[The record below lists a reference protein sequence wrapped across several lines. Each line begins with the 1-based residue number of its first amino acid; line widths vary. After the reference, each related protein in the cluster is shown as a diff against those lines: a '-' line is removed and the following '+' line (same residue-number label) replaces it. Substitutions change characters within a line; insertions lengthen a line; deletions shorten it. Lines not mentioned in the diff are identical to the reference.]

1 MEAGFIILWIVLGC
15 LVGLIVGMSILKRRY
30 INDTRYSQGSL
41 NVDRSDYG
49 SAPGMF
55 LHLTVPID
63 EVVSRKRVVLNVN
76 VIQDN
81 SHK

>member
-1 MEAGFIILWIVLGC
+1 MDTGFIILLVMLGC
-15 LVGLIVGMSILKRRY
+15 LVVILVEMTLLKRRY

-41 NVDRSDYG
+41 NIDRSDSG

-55 LHLTVPID
+55 LHLTIPID
-63 EVVSRKRVVLNVN
+63 DIVSRKRVVLNVN
-76 VIQDN
+76 VIPDN